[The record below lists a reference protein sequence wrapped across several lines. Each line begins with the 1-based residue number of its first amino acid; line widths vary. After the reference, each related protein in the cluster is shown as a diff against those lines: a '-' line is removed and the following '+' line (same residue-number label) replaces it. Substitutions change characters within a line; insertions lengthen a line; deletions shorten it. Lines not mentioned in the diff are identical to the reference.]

1 MSTKKEASKAKG
13 KETAPV
19 AAPKDKVEEVPTRVR
34 HEREVKTKE
43 YREAHKVSWGVHT
56 HHRAKD
62 PNRYYALCLSALV
75 QLRSENRNAT
85 LPRIL
90 EIVKSKVTAGA
101 FSVRSKVRAAIQ
113 KMLNSGRAQVTAR
126 GVISLKSRR
135 TTKKSTTSTKGKSR
149 KTAKK
154 TTRKT
159 ATKKT
164 AAKKKTTKRKAA
176 SKRSGKAV
184 EEVVEESPAPAAKKA
199 RKGKASA
206 DDKYIWEYKE
216 RDNWFPY
223 APEASDIVE
232 AAYQDYLNDPNQ
244 VDVRSVKSGMWA
256 YQVDFTNMTQTNI
269 QHENHTVRDIRR
281 TLVQE

>member
-75 QLRSENRNAT
+75 QLRSEGINAT
-85 LPRIL
+85 MPRIY
-90 EIVKSKVTAGA
+90 EIVKSKVSAGA
-101 FSVRSKVRAAIQ
+101 FSVRSKVFNAVK
-113 KMLNSGRAQVTAR
+113 KMLESGRAKMTAR
-126 GVISLKSRR
+126 GVVSLVSKRSSAVKRVKSKETAASSKKKA
-135 TTKKSTTSTKGKSR
+135 TTKKTR
-149 KTAKK
+149 KTGAAKK
-154 TTRKT
+154 TSS
-159 ATKKT
+159 KKRSRT
-164 AAKKKTTKRKAA
+164 GKNVEEAAA
-176 SKRSGKAV
+176 SS
-184 EEVVEESPAPAAKKA
+184 APKKKKA
-199 RKGKASA
+199 RKGG
-206 DDKYIWEYKE
+206 DKYIWEYKE
-216 RDNWFPY
+216 HDRWFPY
-223 APEASDIVE
+223 APDASDIVE

-244 VDVRSVKSGMWA
+244 IDVRSVKSGMWA